1 MRARGGLLALVVIA
15 GLVAGGGIYLER
27 EVGVNAAPTEPAG
40 AAPSGAWLCPHG
52 GGPSGWTAWL
62 FVTNPGPKPVEVRV
76 QSFGS
81 AAPSDPQN
89 LTVGP
94 RARAQVEVPATGREA
109 SSLVEY
115 FGGWVAAGWVAVAGG
130 DESGTAAEPCLAGAG
145 RSWILP
151 DGTTVQGQ
159 DAWVVVMNPFASE
172 AVFSLTLVTERR
184 TVRTK
189 DWSDFVLKARRSV
202 AFHLN
207 SKALGERTVVADV
220 QVSIGRV
227 AASSLGI
234 ASAGGI
240 RSAVGVPAA
249 TERVYLPGGGD
260 SGHNEVAVVDPSG
273 RGVHYEVNVLDPRG
287 LAPAQGLGN
296 EQLGPGA
303 DRTYDLTAGD
313 PATIVVSGTDGRIA
327 AARRTLGTLG
337 DQGSTGGVPGP
348 AAAWVV
354 STTAATEADK
364 VAVYL
369 VNPGSAPVRVELWLL
384 GGGGQV
390 GPPITV
396 EVPAGVMVTVPAE
409 FNPDR
414 PQGSVVAVAE
424 SGTFIPV
431 EVSYSASGTGYA
443 VAVGVPVPAPFTPSP
458 AS

>member
-1 MRARGGLLALVVIA
+1 MILVIV
-15 GLVAGGGIYLER
+15 GLVAGGGIYLQR
-27 EVGVNAAPTEPAG
+27 QVGVNAAPVEPAG

-52 GGPSGWTAWL
+52 GGPQGWQAWL
-62 FVTNPGPKPVEVRV
+62 FVTNPGPTSVQVRV

-81 AAPSDPQN
+81 NAPSDPQT
-89 LTVGP
+89 LTIAP
-94 RARAQVEVPATGREA
+94 RARAQVEVPASGREA
-109 SSLVEY
+109 SSVVEY

-130 DESGTAAEPCLAGAG
+130 DESGTAAEPCLAKAG
-145 RSWILP
+145 RSWLLP
-151 DGTTVQGQ
+151 DGTTVQEQ

-172 AVFSLTLVTERR
+172 ADFSLTLITENR

-189 DWSDFVLKARRSV
+189 DWTGVVLRARRSV

-207 SKALGERTVVADV
+207 AKALGERTVVADV

-234 ASAGGI
+234 SSAGGI

-249 TERVYLPGGGD
+249 TDTVYLPGGGD
-260 SGHNEVAVVDPSG
+260 SRHNEVAVVDPSG
-273 RGVHYEVNVLDPRG
+273 HGVHYRVDVLDPRG
-287 LAPAQGLGN
+287 LAPAEGLGN

-327 AARRTLGTLG
+327 AARRTLGTRG
-337 DQGSTGGVPGP
+337 DAGSTGGVAGP
-348 AAAWVV
+348 APAWVIT
-354 STTAATEADK
+354 TTAATEADK

-369 VNPGSAPVRVELWLL
+369 VNPGTDTVRMEVWLV

-390 GPPITV
+390 TPPFRV
-396 EVPAGVMVTVPAE
+396 EIPPGVMVTLPAE
-409 FNPDR
+409 FNPDH
-414 PQGSVVAVAE
+414 PQGSVVAVAD

-431 EVSYSASGTGYA
+431 EASYSASGTGYA
-443 VAVGVPVPAPFTPSP
+443 VAVGVPIPARFTPSP
-458 AS
+458 AA